1 LLQNVQTE
9 SLGPVCR
16 LRVFESRV
24 LRSIFGPERDKV
36 TGEWGK
42 LHNEE
47 LNDLYSSTSI
57 VWEIKLRKMRWVVY
71 VAYLGDRRGVYRVL
85 AGKPEGKRPVGRPKH
100 RWEDNIN
107 MDLQEVRCGAMDWID
122 LAHDRDSWQARVNAV
137 MNFRVP

>member
-1 LLQNVQTE
+1 M
-9 SLGPVCR
+9 
-16 LRVFESRV
+16 FESRV
-24 LRSIFGPERDKV
+24 LRSMFGPERDKV

-47 LNDLYSSTSI
+47 LNDLYLSPN
-57 VWEIKLRKMRWVVY
+57 VVREIKLRRMRWLFY
-71 VAYLGDRRGVYRVL
+71 VAYLGEWRGVYRIL
-85 AGKPEGKRPVGRPKH
+85 AGKPERKRPMGRPKH

-107 MDLQEVRCGAMDWID
+107 MDLQEVRCGAMDWIY